1 MLNQIKIG
9 KSAVETTTLGLGT
22 NKVGGHNLFEGLEDQ
37 DGYEVVRTALD
48 SNIKLLDTAYAYGY
62 GRSEEIIGDVIK
74 DYDRSNITIATKAA
88 QDVNLDYKPNNN
100 PEFLTQ
106 QIDHALKRLKTDY
119 IDIFYIHFPDETT
132 NKAEAIEAL
141 VKARDAGKIK
151 AIGVSNFSLEQ
162 IKEANADDVIDV
174 VEDHYS
180 LVHRDAEKEL
190 IPYLNE
196 HNITF
201 VPYFPLASG
210 ILTGKYAKT
219 DSGKF
224 NQYSQAEFD
233 QIIDAVE
240 KVRRIAESKDAT
252 VAQVVLAWY
261 LKNPNLGVV
270 IPGARKAEQVK
281 SNVKA
286 TAIELSDQEYHQ
298 IDAWFK
304 F

>member
-88 QDVNLDYKPNNN
+88 QDVNLDYNPNND

-240 KVRRIAESKDAT
+240 KVRGIAESKNAT

-286 TAIELSDQEYHQ
+286 TAIELSDQEYRQ

>member
-224 NQYSQAEFD
+224 NQDSQAEFD

-240 KVRRIAESKDAT
+240 KVRGIAESKDAT

>member
-240 KVRRIAESKDAT
+240 KVRGIAESKDAT

-261 LKNPNLGVV
+261 LKNPNLGIV

-286 TAIELSDQEYHQ
+286 TAIELSDQEYRQ

>member
-88 QDVNLDYKPNNN
+88 QDVNLDYNPNND

-233 QIIDAVE
+233 RIIDAVE
-240 KVRRIAESKDAT
+240 KVRGIAESKNAT

-286 TAIELSDQEYHQ
+286 TAIELSDQEYRQ

>member
-141 VKARDAGKIK
+141 VKARDVGKIK

-162 IKEANADDVIDV
+162 IKEANADNVIDV

-233 QIIDAVE
+233 RIIDAVE
-240 KVRRIAESKDAT
+240 KVRGIAESKDAT

-286 TAIELSDQEYHQ
+286 TAIELSDQEYRQ

>member
-240 KVRRIAESKDAT
+240 KVRGIAESKDAT

-270 IPGARKAEQVK
+270 IPGARKAEQVE

-286 TAIELSDQEYHQ
+286 TAIELSDQEYRQ

>member
-88 QDVNLDYKPNNN
+88 QDVNNDYKPNNN

-219 DSGKF
+219 DSGEF

-240 KVRRIAESKDAT
+240 KVRGIAESKDAT

>member
-88 QDVNLDYKPNNN
+88 QDVNLDYNPNND

-240 KVRRIAESKDAT
+240 KVRGIAESKNAT

>member
-233 QIIDAVE
+233 RIIDAVE
-240 KVRRIAESKDAT
+240 KVRGIAESKDAT

>member
-88 QDVNLDYKPNNN
+88 QDVNLDYNPNND

-233 QIIDAVE
+233 RIIDAVE
-240 KVRRIAESKDAT
+240 KVRGIAESKNAT

-261 LKNPNLGVV
+261 LKNPNFGVV

-286 TAIELSDQEYHQ
+286 TAIELSDQEYRQ

>member
-162 IKEANADDVIDV
+162 IKEANAADAIDV

-233 QIIDAVE
+233 RIIDVVE
-240 KVRRIAESKDAT
+240 KVRGIAESKDAT

-286 TAIELSDQEYHQ
+286 TAIELSDQEYRQ

>member
-22 NKVGGHNLFEGLEDQ
+22 NKVGGHNLFEGLENQ

-88 QDVNLDYKPNNN
+88 QDVNHDYKPNNN

-190 IPYLNE
+190 IPHLNE

>member
-100 PEFLTQ
+100 LEFLTQ

-240 KVRRIAESKDAT
+240 KVRGIAESKDAT

>member
-88 QDVNLDYKPNNN
+88 QDVKHDYKPNNN

-240 KVRRIAESKDAT
+240 KVRGIAESKDAT

>member
-106 QIDHALKRLKTDY
+106 QIDHALKRLKTGY

-240 KVRRIAESKDAT
+240 KVRGIAESKDAT

>member
-196 HNITF
+196 RNITF

-240 KVRRIAESKDAT
+240 KVRGIAESKDAT

>member
-162 IKEANADDVIDV
+162 IKEANADDVINV

-240 KVRRIAESKDAT
+240 KVRGIAESKNAT

-286 TAIELSDQEYHQ
+286 TAIELSDQEYRQ

-304 F
+304 V

>member
-240 KVRRIAESKDAT
+240 KVRGIAESKDAT

-286 TAIELSDQEYHQ
+286 TAIELGDQEYHQ

>member
-240 KVRRIAESKDAT
+240 KVRGIAESKDAT

-261 LKNPNLGVV
+261 LKNSNLGVV

-286 TAIELSDQEYHQ
+286 TAIELSDQEYRQ

>member
-88 QDVNLDYKPNNN
+88 QDVNHDHKPNNN

-240 KVRRIAESKDAT
+240 KVRGIAESKDAT

-286 TAIELSDQEYHQ
+286 TAIELSDQEYRQ

>member
-240 KVRRIAESKDAT
+240 KVRGIAESKDAT

-261 LKNPNLGVV
+261 LENPNLGVV

>member
-88 QDVNLDYKPNNN
+88 QDVNHDYKPNNN
-100 PEFLTQ
+100 PKFLTQ

-240 KVRRIAESKDAT
+240 KVRGIAESKDAT

>member
-22 NKVGGHNLFEGLEDQ
+22 NKVGGHNLFEGLENQ

>member
-240 KVRRIAESKDAT
+240 KVRGIAESKNAT

>member
-9 KSAVETTTLGLGT
+9 KSAVETITLGLGT

-88 QDVNLDYKPNNN
+88 QDVNNDYKPNNN

-219 DSGKF
+219 DSGEF

-240 KVRRIAESKDAT
+240 KVRGIAESKDAT

>member
-141 VKARDAGKIK
+141 VKARDVGKIK

-233 QIIDAVE
+233 RIIDAVE
-240 KVRRIAESKDAT
+240 KVRGIAESKDAT

-286 TAIELSDQEYHQ
+286 TAIELSDQEYRQ

>member
-88 QDVNLDYKPNNN
+88 QDVNLDYNPNND

-210 ILTGKYAKT
+210 ILTGKYAET

-240 KVRRIAESKDAT
+240 KVRGIAESKNAT

-286 TAIELSDQEYHQ
+286 TAIELSDQEYRQ

>member
-196 HNITF
+196 HNITLF
-201 VPYFPLASG
+201 HTF
-210 ILTGKYAKT
+210 
-219 DSGKF
+219 
-224 NQYSQAEFD
+224 
-233 QIIDAVE
+233 
-240 KVRRIAESKDAT
+240 
-252 VAQVVLAWY
+252 
-261 LKNPNLGVV
+261 
-270 IPGARKAEQVK
+270 
-281 SNVKA
+281 
-286 TAIELSDQEYHQ
+286 H
-298 IDAWFK
+298 
-304 F
+304 

>member
-37 DGYEVVRTALD
+37 DGYEVVRTALG

-240 KVRRIAESKDAT
+240 KVRGIAESKDAT

>member
-1 MLNQIKIG
+1 M
-9 KSAVETTTLGLGT
+9 
-22 NKVGGHNLFEGLEDQ
+22 
-37 DGYEVVRTALD
+37 
-48 SNIKLLDTAYAYGY
+48 
-62 GRSEEIIGDVIK
+62 
-74 DYDRSNITIATKAA
+74 
-88 QDVNLDYKPNNN
+88 
-100 PEFLTQ
+100 
-106 QIDHALKRLKTDY
+106 
-119 IDIFYIHFPDETT
+119 
-132 NKAEAIEAL
+132 
-141 VKARDAGKIK
+141 
-151 AIGVSNFSLEQ
+151 SNFSLEQ

-240 KVRRIAESKDAT
+240 KVRGIAESKDAT

>member
-37 DGYEVVRTALD
+37 DGYEVVRTALG

-62 GRSEEIIGDVIK
+62 GRSEKIIGDVIK

-240 KVRRIAESKDAT
+240 KVRGIAESKDAT

>member
-240 KVRRIAESKDAT
+240 KVRGIAESKNAT

-281 SNVKA
+281 SNFKA
-286 TAIELSDQEYHQ
+286 TAIELSDQEYRQ

>member
-22 NKVGGHNLFEGLEDQ
+22 NKVGGHNLFEGLENQ

-240 KVRRIAESKDAT
+240 KVRGIAESKDAT

>member
-88 QDVNLDYKPNNN
+88 QDINLDYKPNNN

-240 KVRRIAESKDAT
+240 KVRGIAESKDAT

-286 TAIELSDQEYHQ
+286 TAIELSDQEYRQ

>member
-88 QDVNLDYKPNNN
+88 QDVNHDYKPNNN

-119 IDIFYIHFPDETT
+119 IDIFCIHFPDETT

-240 KVRRIAESKDAT
+240 KVRGIAESKNAT

-261 LKNPNLGVV
+261 LKNSNLGVV

-286 TAIELSDQEYHQ
+286 TAIELSDQEYRQ

>member
-132 NKAEAIEAL
+132 SKAEAIEAL

-224 NQYSQAEFD
+224 NQDSQAEFD

-240 KVRRIAESKDAT
+240 KVRGIAESKDAT

>member
-162 IKEANADDVIDV
+162 IKEANAADAIDV

-233 QIIDAVE
+233 RIIDAVE
-240 KVRRIAESKDAT
+240 KVRGIAESKDAT

-286 TAIELSDQEYHQ
+286 TAIELSDQEYRQ

>member
-162 IKEANADDVIDV
+162 IKEANAADAIDV

-233 QIIDAVE
+233 QIIDTVE
-240 KVRRIAESKDAT
+240 KVRGIAESKDAT

>member
-132 NKAEAIEAL
+132 NKAEAIEAS

-240 KVRRIAESKDAT
+240 KVRGIAESKDAT

>member
-100 PEFLTQ
+100 LEFLTQ

-240 KVRRIAESKDAT
+240 KVRGIAESKDAT

-286 TAIELSDQEYHQ
+286 TAIELSDQEYRQ